1 MSACD
6 VHDHVF
12 THQAA
17 SERHQQHRGG
27 IHVHNDR
34 DHWIFVYVQSLC
46 EMSRA
51 AFRHEWSRLH
61 VSLQEFP
68 LMTPSALVLFNV
80 VWCLLG
86 GVVVVATV
94 ALQYLN
100 AAIADAVTGR
110 ILVA

>member
-1 MSACD
+1 
-6 VHDHVF
+6 
-12 THQAA
+12 
-17 SERHQQHRGG
+17 
-27 IHVHNDR
+27 
-34 DHWIFVYVQSLC
+34 
-46 EMSRA
+46 
-51 AFRHEWSRLH
+51 
-61 VSLQEFP
+61 
-68 LMTPSALVLFNV
+68 MTPSALVLFNV